1 MEHREAGADLVGEGE
16 EVEFG
21 TEPAMIQ
28 RLADRMRERRIVPDD
43 GLLTVPGSALAR
55 IWQAEGYRVMVAVP
69 LLRPDGPLGV
79 AAASYRHDRAFTS
92 EQLAT
97 MQRAAALWTTEALT
111 ADLLPRVVQFA
122 REQEVRARMSE
133 AIEAHLTETRTVAP
147 PAEFAARLIK
157 EREKWAN
164 YIKRLGVTVDE

>member
-1 MEHREAGADLVGEGE
+1 MSSL
-16 EVEFG
+16 
-21 TEPAMIQ
+21 
-28 RLADRMRERRIVPDD
+28 RRTPW
-43 GLLTVPGSALAR
+43 LTVLTVGAACLA
-55 IWQAEGYRVMVAVP
+55 VAVP

-97 MQRAAALWTTEALT
+97 MQRAVALWTTEALT

-133 AIEAHLTETRTVAP
+133 AIEANAGHAVTTHILADAAMEGMGADRCSIWVFRIPPSCSRRTAATRGRT
-147 PAEFAARLIK
+147 PARPRRF
-157 EREKWAN
+157 
-164 YIKRLGVTVDE
+164 